1 MSGLSVANVRVVC
14 HGCPGYALR
23 MSGLCVVNVLVVM
36 KWISVGW
43 LWISGYPFEGNET
56 GLRPE
61 PRTMVVAMLKGN
73 ETGLRPEP
81 RRVVYRL
88 LHWQGKIRRI

>member
-1 MSGLSVANVRVVC
+1 ML
-14 HGCPGYALR
+14 
-23 MSGLCVVNVLVVM
+23 
-36 KWISVGW
+36 
-43 LWISGYPFEGNET
+43 EGNET

-61 PRTMVVAMLKGN
+61 PRTMVVAMVGFFGN

-81 RRVVYRL
+81 RTMVVAILEGNETGLRPEPRTMVVYRL